1 MAKKGKNGKKWQK
14 LQKWQEWEKLQ
25 KGKNGKRKKGQTTPG
40 YDRNRGKPWEG
51 AMPGSTLAKAGPLQK
66 ITCLLTQGKKN
77 NTHGGCLQMR
87 NRLTVVAI
95 VMEMV
100 VVEDPPPL
108 THCPPLPLTER

>member
-1 MAKKGKNGKKWQK
+1 MRRSNKVAEHPQICSQCEIVVLCVALNKKVRTK
-14 LQKWQEWEKLQ
+14 
-25 KGKNGKRKKGQTTPG
+25 T
-40 YDRNRGKPWEG
+40 D
-51 AMPGSTLAKAGPLQK
+51 M
-66 ITCLLTQGKKN
+66 
-77 NTHGGCLQMR
+77 GGCLQMG